1 VRRKWTELP
10 LPSEVIDGLDEMTKD
25 KTECEELSDEIE
37 NVNSEGDIP
46 SQNENAEELD
56 AQFVEVNDSD
66 KNHNESE
73 TQNVETLETNENEL
87 NVEESYFLRRLLGG
101 TKIINWNKRKK
112 MIRVTG
118 RRKIRKPIIF
128 DRRGKETTRIILLW
142 YPLRLV

>member
-1 VRRKWTELP
+1 M
-10 LPSEVIDGLDEMTKD
+10 I
-25 KTECEELSDEIE
+25 
-37 NVNSEGDIP
+37 VN
-46 SQNENAEELD
+46 
-56 AQFVEVNDSD
+56 

-73 TQNVETLETNENEL
+73 TQIVETLETNENEL

>member
-1 VRRKWTELP
+1 MRRKWTELP

-73 TQNVETLETNENEL
+73 TQIVETLETNENEL
-87 NVEESYFLRRLLGG
+87 NVEESYFL
-101 TKIINWNKRKK
+101 
-112 MIRVTG
+112 
-118 RRKIRKPIIF
+118 
-128 DRRGKETTRIILLW
+128 
-142 YPLRLV
+142 